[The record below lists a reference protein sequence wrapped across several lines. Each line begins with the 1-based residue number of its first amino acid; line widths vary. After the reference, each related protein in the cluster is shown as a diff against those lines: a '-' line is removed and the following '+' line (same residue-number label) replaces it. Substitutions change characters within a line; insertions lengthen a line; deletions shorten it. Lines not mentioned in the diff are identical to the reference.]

1 MILRANVLQ
10 EIKLR
15 RGIWR
20 RTNNSSPSREK
31 NLTPFCY
38 LCMNFISKKHNPP
51 TALRIKKW
59 PPCWMRKNRNPHAAN
74 QCQFLNSPKTIKI
87 VFLVYLSLYY
97 HVRMDIYLVQSTSDF
112 IISIIGLIHF
122 RFMLKMEIFWKKIY
136 ARARNEISW
145 SMVNKEMIIFKDSQ
159 KNISTV
165 TFTVA

>member
-1 MILRANVLQ
+1 MAQAQIEVHNHYPIVILRANVLQ

-51 TALRIKKW
+51 TALRMKND
-59 PPCWMRKNRNPHAAN
+59 PPVGWEKIVTLMPLISVSP
-74 QCQFLNSPKTIKI
+74 LNSPKTIKI

-112 IISIIGLIHF
+112 ITSIIGLIHF

-136 ARARNEISW
+136 ARARNKKSW
-145 SMVNKEMIIFKDSQ
+145 MMAQ
-159 KNISTV
+159 K
-165 TFTVA
+165 